1 MEALAERL
9 EEVIARLQAIE
20 TELHH
25 LREERTVKEWYG
37 TAEVASLLSRSDYTV
52 REWCRKRQIPAEKT
66 SNGRD
71 WIVVSLK
78 VRPGNSGGPLVDV
91 QGRLIGINTLMTG
104 PQVGVAIPVHVV
116 KAFLKQE
123 LGSQVEAAVVSGTH
137 V

>member
-1 MEALAERL
+1 MDALAERL

-37 TAEVASLLSRSDYTV
+37 TAEVATVLNRSDYTV

-71 WIVVSLK
+71 WIVSHETLVRLK
-78 VRPGNSGGPLVDV
+78 NRELPLPEHQVHGGI
-91 QGRLIGINTLMTG
+91 QRRR
-104 PQVGVAIPVHVV
+104 A
-116 KAFLKQE
+116 
-123 LGSQVEAAVVSGTH
+123 
-137 V
+137 